1 MHRTIEVTV
10 PPAYTDELLHEL
22 EQLEDVINFSV
33 VRGVSVKPPG
43 DVLTVHALNRGAD
56 QIMSLADAAREHG
69 EVSVSTAE
77 LTSLVDPKQEHKVA
91 NDVDEALWEEAETG
105 LRHQGR
111 TTSNFLTL
119 MGMGGA
125 IAATGFIV
133 EATPQ
138 TIAFVSA
145 SIIAPGF
152 EPLAKIPVGLALR
165 RWSVVRRGLWSVVV
179 GYLVLMI
186 SAALAFLLLRLTGV
200 VAVDEFLGNSQ
211 VEELTNPTLREILVS
226 ACAAVA
232 GITMVVAY
240 RFSVLAG
247 PLMALVLIPAA
258 AMIGVALASG
268 RLDLMY
274 EGVMRLGLDILLV
287 VLAGVLVV
295 LLKQALFHR
304 RAPIV

>member
-22 EQLEDVINFSV
+22 EQLEDVINLSV

-56 QIMSLADAAREHG
+56 QVMSLADAAREHG
-69 EVSVSTAE
+69 EVSVSTAD

-125 IAATGFIV
+125 IAATGFMV

-165 RWSVVRRGLWSVVV
+165 RWSVVRRGLWSVGV

-240 RFSVLAG
+240 QFSVLAG
-247 PLMALVLIPAA
+247 PLLC
-258 AMIGVALASG
+258 
-268 RLDLMY
+268 
-274 EGVMRLGLDILLV
+274 
-287 VLAGVLVV
+287 
-295 LLKQALFHR
+295 
-304 RAPIV
+304 